1 MRDAYYLMCARSLGI
16 LALLLVALV
25 STGCAFPQDPR
36 ETLEQVQSGTMRIG
50 IAENEP
56 WARMENGEPSGVEAE
71 LLRNFAEELGSEP
84 EFFRGTVPELL
95 EAIKQGELDVVIGGL
110 TRSTPALMQEA
121 GVTNSYLKTHLV
133 VGVPPSEETFD
144 DLSGREV
151 AVEHIGRTAAHLK
164 EKGAIPVQVSDLSTA
179 DRPVAAYD
187 WQLEE
192 WGFESTGIR
201 LPEEQHVMAVP
212 RGENGWL
219 VRLEHFLS
227 SQRDEAQ
234 RLLREEA
241 SG

>member
-1 MRDAYYLMCARSLGI
+1 MRGAYYRMCGRRLGI

-25 STGCAFPQDPR
+25 STSYAFPRDPR
-36 ETLEQVQSGTMRIG
+36 GTLEHVQSGTMRIG

-56 WARMENGEPSGVEAE
+56 WTRMENREPSGAEVE
-71 LLRNFAEELGSEP
+71 LLRSFAEELDAEP

-95 EAIKQGELDVVIGGL
+95 EATKQGELDAVIGGL
-110 TRSTPALMQEA
+110 TRSTPALRQEA

-151 AVEHIGRTAAHLK
+151 AVEHIDRTAAHLK
-164 EKGAIPVQVSDLSTA
+164 EKGAIPVQVTDLSTA
-179 DRPVAAYD
+179 DRPIAAYD
-187 WQLEE
+187 WQLKE
-192 WGFESTGIR
+192 WGFEPTGIK
-201 LPEEQHVMAVP
+201 LPEEKHVMAVP

-227 SQRDEAQ
+227 SHHDEAQ
-234 RLLREEA
+234 RLLREET